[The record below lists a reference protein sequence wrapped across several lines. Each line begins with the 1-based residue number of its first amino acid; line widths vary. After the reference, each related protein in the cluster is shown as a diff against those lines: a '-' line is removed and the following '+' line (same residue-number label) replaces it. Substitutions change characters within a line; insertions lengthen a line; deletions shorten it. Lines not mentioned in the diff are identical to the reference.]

1 LNSGPLPLVPIYA
14 PIPGEG
20 VTSGSWTMLLIYIS
34 FALFFSFFCSLLEA
48 ALLSSSRSYIETAAQ
63 KGGAAAQLML
73 KHKLNVERPISA
85 ILTLNTIA
93 HTVGAAGAGAEAAG
107 IFGNEFVGL
116 ISAIMTL
123 LILVLTEIIP
133 KIVGAVYWQ
142 VLMPF
147 AAYAIQ
153 MLVIVLYP
161 FVWVFHLL
169 AEKLRPETEQ
179 PTITRTELSTL
190 ATIGEQEGTLEARES
205 HILRTLL
212 QLEDVS
218 VSDIM
223 TPRIVVFALRESMT
237 VSQVIEQHR
246 VLPYSR
252 IPVYNDTVDNITGYV
267 LRHDVLKE
275 AADDRLDTPLTHLKK
290 EIEVVVEM
298 TSLPDALDRFI
309 AQREQLMLVIDEFG
323 GTAGIVTLEDAIET
337 LLGIDILD
345 ESEAVEDMRTL
356 TLQRIKAVNRQRLS
370 EALS

>member
-1 LNSGPLPLVPIYA
+1 
-14 PIPGEG
+14 
-20 VTSGSWTMLLIYIS
+20 
-34 FALFFSFFCSLLEA
+34 
-48 ALLSSSRSYIETAAQ
+48 
-63 KGGAAAQLML
+63 ML

-190 ATIGEQEGTLEARES
+190 ATIGEQEGTIGEQEGTLEARES

-252 IPVYNDTVDNITGYV
+252 IPVYNDTVDNITGYVLRNITGYV